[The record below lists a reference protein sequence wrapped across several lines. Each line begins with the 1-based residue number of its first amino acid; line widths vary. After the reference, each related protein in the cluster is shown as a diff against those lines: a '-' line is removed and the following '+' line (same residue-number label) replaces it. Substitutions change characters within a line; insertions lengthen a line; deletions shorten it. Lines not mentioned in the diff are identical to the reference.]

1 MEMSLNHS
9 GDAIF
14 NLFSLLVVTDTT
26 TTTTTAAATNEPNNN
41 NDTTTINNIIDNQTR
56 FIRTFSYFTDN
67 VDKQRTLKNYSS
79 NDCFHSSSSSLSS
92 SSSSLYSTTTSNQ
105 LESFNDNHHQYIEEL
120 LKEKFNNAT
129 VIISVI
135 ILVLINIMVIFGNI
149 LVILSVFASSKL
161 RTVTNFFIVS
171 LAVADFLV
179 GIAVLPY
186 SLTFEILDTWIFGEV
201 WCQGWLVI
209 DVWMCTASILNLC
222 AISVDRYLAVT
233 RPVRYRSLMTA
244 KRAKFIIAGVWI
256 ISFIICFPPL
266 LLGKQESFSTI
277 PNINP
282 TTSSSSSSSS
292 SSSLSD
298 HYDPLTYQFSSSSIP
313 ADFTPP
319 SSLSSS
325 SSKSFSSKSSSLSWS
340 STSDSNNKMN
350 EESSIMAN
358 NNKNNQ
364 NIRSQTMSIDTKD
377 ILSTN
382 NNNQS
387 PLSIKMNKGKKF
399 DSDFKA
405 RCKPQPVQCAL
416 FRNKSYVIYS
426 AFGSFFI
433 PMFVMIFLYWK
444 IYLVAIRTSR
454 ALKKGYR
461 ITKASCEENQ
471 ERLTLRIHR
480 GYCSE
485 KRSSIDHDQPNN
497 NNNRKELSKGSS
509 DHQQHSQRTSWTTYN
524 RTSNTIETA
533 LTADNPTV
541 ISSSTN
547 KLLSPPNRMIIRNG
561 SNRNH
566 HRHSSGHSH
575 PSFSS
580 SPSSSR
586 EGSARSNKVN
596 IPSRPTSKR
605 ASKYQ
610 AKRFHAET
618 KAAKTVG
625 IIVGGFIVC
634 WLPFFIVYL
643 TRAFC
648 VDCIPNLLFSIFFW
662 LGYCNSMINPCIYGL
677 FSRDFRRAFKNIIC
691 RCRFREETSV
701 SSLIR
706 QIHMPTF
713 FEDMPEEMAKHESQ
727 DY

>member
-1 MEMSLNHS
+1 MEISFNQS
-9 GDAIF
+9 DINIF
-14 NLFSLLVVTDTT
+14 NLFKLLLMINANESNIIVSSSSL
-26 TTTTTAAATNEPNNN
+26 AAADDNHTA
-41 NDTTTINNIIDNQTR
+41 TTTINDTR
-56 FIRTFSYFTDN
+56 FIRSFSYFTDTQHQTTTITN
-67 VDKQRTLKNYSS
+67 LTK
-79 NDCFHSSSSSLSS
+79 DCYHLSS
-92 SSSSLYSTTTSNQ
+92 SSSSNQLKSFTTTTNN
-105 LESFNDNHHQYIEEL
+105 NDNYNYIEEL

-149 LVILSVFASSKL
+149 LVILSVFTSQKL

-186 SLTFEILDTWIFGEV
+186 SLTFETRGYLVKFGV
-201 WCQGWLVI
+201 K
-209 DVWMCTASILNLC
+209 DVLNLC

-244 KRAKFIIAGVWI
+244 KRAKFIIACVWI

-277 PNINP
+277 QQPNINI
-282 TTSSSSSSSS
+282 TTTTTASSSSSSNDS
-292 SSSLSD
+292 
-298 HYDPLTYQFSSSSIP
+298 LTYQFSSSSIP
-313 ADFTPP
+313 TNF
-319 SSLSSS
+319 SLSSPSTPSLSSNSSTWFSATTTSVTNEKEPS
-325 SSKSFSSKSSSLSWS
+325 SSFVLGANNHESPKTEDYLS
-340 STSDSNNKMN
+340 ST
-350 EESSIMAN
+350 I
-358 NNKNNQ
+358 NNQ
-364 NIRSQTMSIDTKD
+364 NF
-377 ILSTN
+377 STTTA
-382 NNNQS
+382 
-387 PLSIKMNKGKKF
+387 NKINERNSS
-399 DSDFKA
+399 SDFETSYLKQQQQQQH
-405 RCKPQPVQCAL
+405 CKPQTVQCAL

-426 AFGSFFI
+426 ALGSFFI
-433 PMFVMIFLYWK
+433 PMFVMIILYWK

-480 GYCSE
+480 GYCGGGSVQEDSLHE
-485 KRSSIDHDQPNN
+485 KRSSIDHHHDQQQ
-497 NNNRKELSKGSS
+497 
-509 DHQQHSQRTSWTTYN
+509 QQHCQRTSWTTSYN
-524 RTSNTIETA
+524 RQSKTIETA
-533 LTADNPTV
+533 LTTSTNDNPTTINNNNNTV
-541 ISSSTN
+541 IITN

-561 SNRNH
+561 NGDNNNNRH
-566 HRHSSGHSH
+566 HHHSSSHSH
-575 PSFSS
+575 TSSIQSGS

-586 EGSARSNKVN
+586 EGSARSNKLITTTTTT
-596 IPSRPTSKR
+596 IPSRQLSHPSKR
-605 ASKYQ
+605 STKYQ

-648 VDCIPNLLFSIFFW
+648 VDCIPDLLFSIFFW

-713 FEDMPEEMAKHESQ
+713 FEDMPEEMVKHESQ
-727 DY
+727 EY